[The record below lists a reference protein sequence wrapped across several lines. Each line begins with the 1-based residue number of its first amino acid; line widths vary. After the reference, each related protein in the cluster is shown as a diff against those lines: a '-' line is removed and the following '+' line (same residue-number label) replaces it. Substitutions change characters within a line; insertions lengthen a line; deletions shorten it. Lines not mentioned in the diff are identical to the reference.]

1 MFRLRLRTGKVLMR
15 YLLYTVASVLAA
27 VGIVFLKK
35 LDLNLFVRDGIY
47 LGMTGVLTNK
57 FFWFG
62 TLLYGGAFAV
72 FLVVINT
79 YTIST
84 SVPALLGV
92 YIITLGVVGYAMGE
106 ELSARQLMAY
116 ILLVVGISLL

>member
-1 MFRLRLRTGKVLMR
+1 MR
-15 YLLYTVASVLAA
+15 YILYIVASVFAA
-27 VGIVFLKK
+27 VGIIFLKK
-35 LDLNLFVRDGIY
+35 LDLQLFVRDGIY
-47 LGMTGVLTNK
+47 VGMTGVLTSK

-79 YTIST
+79 YKIST

-92 YIITLGVVGYAMGE
+92 YIITLGVVGHAMGE

-116 ILLVVGISLL
+116 ILLVAGISLL

>member
-1 MFRLRLRTGKVLMR
+1 MR
-15 YLLYTVASVLAA
+15 YILYIVASVLAA
-27 VGIVFLKK
+27 VGIIFLKK
-35 LDLNLFVRDGIY
+35 LDLQLFVRDGIY

-79 YTIST
+79 YKIST

-92 YIITLGVVGYAMGE
+92 YIITLGVVGYAIGE